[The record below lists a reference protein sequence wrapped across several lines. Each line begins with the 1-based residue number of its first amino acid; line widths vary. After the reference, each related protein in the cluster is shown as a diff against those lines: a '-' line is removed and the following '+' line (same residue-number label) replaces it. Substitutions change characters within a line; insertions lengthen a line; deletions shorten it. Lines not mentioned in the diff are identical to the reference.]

1 MPATPSCSWTSKI
14 VDRREADKRN
24 PAAVVRTRG
33 LPPAG
38 YSASGGKRLD
48 LLGPGSGADAPALI
62 EQLEAD
68 ANYCWLPTDRELEDL
83 GPALLKSR
91 PDLPMSAE
99 KP

>member
-1 MPATPSCSWTSKI
+1 MPVTPSCSWTSKI
-14 VDRREADKRN
+14 VDRREGHKRN
-24 PAAVVRTRG
+24 
-33 LPPAG
+33 PAG
-38 YSASGGKRLD
+38 YSASGVKRLD

-62 EQLEAD
+62 EQLDAD